1 MEDYDVDMDEED
13 KGEVFTRRATKSH
26 CWEHCGDDGA
36 QQRSGGRGCMV
47 NSRSWAEEL
56 QDICVRQA
64 EEYYS
69 GGQARRSSISVSDC
83 AARGSD
89 SAQT

>member
-1 MEDYDVDMDEED
+1 MDMDEEEE
-13 KGEVFTRRATKSH
+13 GEVFTRRATKGH
-26 CWEHCGDDGA
+26 CWERCGNDGT
-36 QQRSGGRGCMV
+36 QQRRRGRGCVV

-83 AARGSD
+83 AVRDSD
-89 SAQT
+89 SAQI

>member
-1 MEDYDVDMDEED
+1 MDMDEEEE
-13 KGEVFTRRATKSH
+13 GEVFTRRATKS
-26 CWEHCGDDGA
+26 CCREGCGDDGT
-36 QQRSGGRGCMV
+36 QQQRGCMV

-56 QDICVRQA
+56 QDICARQA

-83 AARGSD
+83 AVHDRD
-89 SAQT
+89 SAQI

>member
-1 MEDYDVDMDEED
+1 MDMDEEE

-26 CWEHCGDDGA
+26 CWERCGDDGTR
-36 QQRSGGRGCMV
+36 QQRRGRGCMV

-56 QDICVRQA
+56 QDICVQQA

-83 AARGSD
+83 AVRDSD
-89 SAQT
+89 SALI